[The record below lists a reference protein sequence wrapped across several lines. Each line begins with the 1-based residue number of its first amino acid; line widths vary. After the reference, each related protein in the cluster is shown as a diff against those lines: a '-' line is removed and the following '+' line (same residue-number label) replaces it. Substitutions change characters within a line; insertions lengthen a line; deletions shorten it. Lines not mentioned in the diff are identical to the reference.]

1 MLLRPLEGLAL
12 EDGKVDPH
20 HLPAAR
26 GLFSVRF
33 FGMRFLRAHLHAFP
47 LTYVREK
54 LTLRLEHR
62 GQEAS

>member
-26 GLFSVRF
+26 ELFLVRF
-33 FGMRFLRAHLHAFP
+33 FGEVFSERI
-47 LTYVREK
+47 EK
-54 LTLRLEHR
+54 
-62 GQEAS
+62 